1 MELAIKT
8 QIWYYRSMTIIVNA
22 LPYIQI
28 ILSIILTV
36 AILLQQ
42 SGAGAG
48 GAFGG
53 GDGSAMYNTRRGFE
67 KFLFVTTIVTA
78 ILFTASALVAILVK

>member
-1 MELAIKT
+1 
-8 QIWYYRSMTIIVNA
+8 MTIIA
-22 LPYIQI
+22 HILPYIQI
-28 ILSIILTV
+28 TLSIILIV

-53 GDGSAMYNTRRGFE
+53 GDCSALYHTRRGFE
-67 KFLFVTTIVTA
+67 KFLFYTSIVVG
-78 ILFTASALVAILVK
+78 ILFAVSAFVAILVK

>member
-1 MELAIKT
+1 
-8 QIWYYRSMTIIVNA
+8 MTIIA
-22 LPYIQI
+22 HILPYIQI
-28 ILSIILTV
+28 TLSIILIV

-53 GDGSAMYNTRRGFE
+53 GDGSALYHTRRGFE
-67 KFLFVTTIVTA
+67 KFLFYTSIVVG
-78 ILFTASALVAILVK
+78 ILFAISAFVAILVK

>member
-1 MELAIKT
+1 
-8 QIWYYRSMTIIVNA
+8 MTIIVNS

-28 ILSIILTV
+28 VLAIILTV
-36 AILLQQ
+36 TILLQQ

-53 GDGSAMYNTRRGFE
+53 GDGSAMYSTRRGFE
-67 KFLFVTTIVTA
+67 KFLFVTTIVTS
-78 ILFTASALVAILVK
+78 ILFVIAAFVAIIIK

>member
-1 MELAIKT
+1 
-8 QIWYYRSMTIIVNA
+8 MTIIVNS

-28 ILSIILTV
+28 ILSIILTI

-53 GDGSAMYNTRRGFE
+53 GDGASLYNTRRGFE

-78 ILFTASALVAILVK
+78 ILFAVSAFIAILVK

>member
-1 MELAIKT
+1 MLAKSS
-8 QIWYYRSMTIIVNA
+8 QIWYYSFMTIIVNS

-53 GDGSAMYNTRRGFE
+53 GDGSSMYNTRRGFE

-78 ILFTASALVAILVK
+78 ILFAVSAFIAILVK

>member
-1 MELAIKT
+1 
-8 QIWYYRSMTIIVNA
+8 MTIIA
-22 LPYIQI
+22 KLLPYIQI
-28 ILSIILTV
+28 IVSVILVV

-53 GDGSAMYNTRRGFE
+53 GDGGALYHTRRGFE
-67 KFLFVTTIVTA
+67 KFLFILSIVCA
-78 ILFTASALVAILVK
+78 ILFAVSAFVAILVK

>member
-1 MELAIKT
+1 
-8 QIWYYRSMTIIVNA
+8 MTAIVNS

-28 ILSIILTV
+28 ILAIIITV
-36 AILLQQ
+36 TILLQQ

-53 GDGSAMYNTRRGFE
+53 GDGSAMYSTRRGFE
-67 KFLFVTTIVTA
+67 KFLFITTIVLS
-78 ILFTASALVAILVK
+78 ILFVVTAFIAIIVR